1 MLRFFFYFLVV
12 HKIFVFCFLS
22 QCPDM
27 ELKALREK
35 IDPVTNEFV
44 LENVYNT

>member
-1 MLRFFFYFLVV
+1 MCLMYFFT
-12 HKIFVFCFLS
+12 FCLS

-35 IDPVTNEFV
+35 IDHVANECI